1 MPGREEMRRFFKR
14 PFYETIAVSWTLDEQ
29 FCGGFGVYVHVYEC
43 VFFPATVLCGV
54 GRLQRRKIES
64 SHQIKMKCIL
74 LTLQNNQGISA
85 GMRKVTQCA
94 K

>member
-1 MPGREEMRRFFKR
+1 MKQLQLPELWMSSF
-14 PFYETIAVSWTLDEQ
+14 V
-29 FCGGFGVYVHVYEC
+29 CVCVVGGWYVCLCVC
-43 VFFPATVLCGV
+43 VFFLPTVLCGV
-54 GRLQRRKIES
+54 ERLQRREIES

-85 GMRKVTQCA
+85 GVRKVTQCA